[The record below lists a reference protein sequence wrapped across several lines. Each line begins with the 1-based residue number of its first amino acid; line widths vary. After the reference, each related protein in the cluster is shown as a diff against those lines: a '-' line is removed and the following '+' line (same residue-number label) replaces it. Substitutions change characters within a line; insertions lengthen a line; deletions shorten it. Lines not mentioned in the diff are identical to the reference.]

1 MARRV
6 DQVELVRLAVVGGV
20 VHAHRLAFDGDA
32 TLTLDVHA
40 IEQLVFHIALGDRAR
55 HLQDA
60 VGQGRFA
67 MVDMRDDREVPDMGG
82 IVRCFLCVVCHNLSS
97 IWCNAANVGASFGA
111 NATRSSVPRVL
122 IQPILAYGGAGWTA
136 GRMLRLS
143 FTWRP
148 FEFVWRACGL
158 SAILSACVQRYA
170 CAAPR
175 RRRSADVAAEGLKRV
190 VGRLKGR
197 RAEKS

>member
-1 MARRV
+1 MPNNFDRDA
-6 DQVELVRLAVVGGV
+6 
-20 VHAHRLAFDGDA
+20 AFA
-32 TLTLDVHA
+32 LDVHRVQ
-40 IEQLVFHIALGDRAR
+40 QLIGHIALSHGAR
-55 HLQDA
+55 ELKDTIRER
-60 VGQGRFA
+60 RFA
-67 MVDMRDDREVPDMGG
+67 VVDMRDDREVPDMGG

-97 IWCNAANVGASFGA
+97 IWCNAANVGAPFGA
-111 NATRSSVPRVL
+111 DATRSSVPRVL
-122 IQPILAYGGAGWTA
+122 IQPILAYGGAGWMA